1 MPTARQ
7 LNTAEDKRALRAL
20 FLLYIHYKD
29 LSWEAMDKPKTIS
42 PELNAIYRNR
52 LVPKIQLLVDSLNVG
67 PNSGRTTKLKYDP
80 LPFTDLFSIQDTIME
95 SGKDAHYFQA
105 VLGKVQSGTKD
116 LLEKHHAAD
125 GESQDDAQE
134 IIAAIDRLHATHNNT
149 TATVRLGEKPKLESD
164 GSNWHIVGS
173 RNARK
178 KLSKKGSLD
187 GELLNVLLKSW
198 GAYRSYEAIF
208 TDVNAM
214 TVKKHWDQECLKNA
228 LKRIN
233 TIVSKAGYRRLKL
246 TSNGNT
252 VTIGYTDAAD

>member
-42 PELNAIYRNR
+42 PELNAIYRNK
-52 LVPKIQLLVDSLNVG
+52 LVPKIKLLVDSLNVG

-80 LPFTDLFSIQDTIME
+80 LPFSDLFSIQDTIME
-95 SGKDAHYFQA
+95 SDKDAHYFQA

-149 TATVRLGEKPKLESD
+149 TATVRLGEKPKLEL
-164 GSNWHIVGS
+164 VGS
-173 RNARK
+173 SWFVVGSEGRK
-178 KLSKKGSLD
+178 KLCKKGSLN
-187 GELLNVLLKSW
+187 GELLNVLLRSW

-214 TVKKHWDQECLKNA
+214 TVRKHWDQECLKNA
-228 LKRIN
+228 LKAIN
-233 TIVSKAGYRRLKL
+233 IKVSKVGYRRLKL
-246 TSNGNT
+246 TPNGNT
-252 VTIGYTDAAD
+252 VTIGYTDAAN

>member
-20 FLLYIHYKD
+20 FLLYMQYKD
-29 LSWEAMDKPKTIS
+29 LSWEAMDKPKDIS
-42 PELNAIYRNR
+42 PELNAIYRNK

-80 LPFTDLFSIQDTIME
+80 LPFADLFSIQDIIME
-95 SGKDAHYFQA
+95 SGEDAYYFQA
-105 VLGKVQSGTKD
+105 ILGKVQSGTKD

-134 IIAAIDRLHATHNNT
+134 IIAAIERLRATQNNT
-149 TATVRLGEKPKLESD
+149 AATVRLGEKPKLESD
-164 GSNWHIVGS
+164 GSNWYIVGS
-173 RNARK
+173 RNPRK

-198 GAYRSYEAIF
+198 GAPRSFEAIF
-208 TDVNAM
+208 SDVNAQ
-214 TVKKHWDQECLKNA
+214 TTKKNWGQGCLENA

-246 TSNGNT
+246 TTHGT
-252 VTIGYTDAAD
+252 TATIGYTEKPS